1 MVGTVDDRPFE
12 GYNEGSF
19 SFQISPS
26 NETILKT
33 GPNYNFYGDCIS
45 PVFKGTLRTEETYPP
60 NMRESPHCKSK
71 KSPSHQKCIR

>member
-12 GYNEGSF
+12 GYKEGSF

-45 PVFKGTLRTEETYPP
+45 PVFKGTVGTEET
-60 NMRESPHCKSK
+60 
-71 KSPSHQKCIR
+71 